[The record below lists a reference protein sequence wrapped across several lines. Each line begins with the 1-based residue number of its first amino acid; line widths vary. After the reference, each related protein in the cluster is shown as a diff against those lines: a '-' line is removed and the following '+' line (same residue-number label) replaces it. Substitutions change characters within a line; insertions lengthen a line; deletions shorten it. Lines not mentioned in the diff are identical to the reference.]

1 MNWYDILKSN
11 NRWDK
16 FSTKLF
22 NIAESEGKLK
32 IVTGFLGAV
41 KSRNVDW
48 NIWVNHIGPSKTLSY
63 LTMYRAYLTNPRL
76 KFNLLPEFD
85 DYEYNFA
92 SFVFTAAYKA
102 PTIAN
107 RAVLE
112 TEVKGII
119 SRKDLNNIYVV
130 VKTIIEEKDGYTK
143 SKSKYSFA
151 YYSNGFYFTTDYPS
165 LNPKYFKEIFNKFIK
180 GKTYILCIND
190 VHKMHPISDSKL
202 KVKLIRGGF
211 I

>member
-1 MNWYDILKSN
+1 
-11 NRWDK
+11 
-16 FSTKLF
+16 
-22 NIAESEGKLK
+22 
-32 IVTGFLGAV
+32 
-41 KSRNVDW
+41 
-48 NIWVNHIGPSKTLSY
+48 
-63 LTMYRAYLTNPRL
+63 MYRAYLTNPRL

-119 SRKDLNNIYVV
+119 SRK
-130 VKTIIEEKDGYTK
+130 TIIEEKDGYTK

-165 LNPKYFKEIFNKFIK
+165 LNPKYFKKIFNKFIK